1 MSHGSGLVLAGILAQ
16 LQELVPAQAGHQ
28 LQLITGHVGVRAPV
42 LVHPLDR
49 EILLWLA
56 VQGTQAQY
64 LLVLPGWRP

>member
-49 EILLWLA
+49 ERLLRLA
-56 VQGTQAQY
+56 VQGTLALY
-64 LLVLPGWRP
+64 LLVLPSWRS